1 MFSKTISDK
10 ELREQAKDLGID
22 KRKYKSILRRMRKGD
37 TFKVFH
43 EWIMK
48 HGKNKNET

>member
-1 MFSKTISDK
+1 MTEK

-37 TFKVFH
+37 TAKVLH
-43 EWIMK
+43 EWLMK
-48 HGKNKNET
+48 YSGNKNET